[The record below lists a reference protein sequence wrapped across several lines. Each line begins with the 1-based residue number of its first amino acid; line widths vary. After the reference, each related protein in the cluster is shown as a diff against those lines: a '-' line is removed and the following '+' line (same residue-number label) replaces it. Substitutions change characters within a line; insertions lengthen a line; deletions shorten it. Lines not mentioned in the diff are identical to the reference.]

1 MDCTYQD
8 LITIVRNWVLDNVYN
23 IDAAKFAILGSS
35 IKAGYSLQINP
46 AHSWNNV
53 GQGLASYSGCTYVP
67 WCKITVSNPI
77 SQLSISDFDSDL
89 TTHLSNSGFTNL
101 SSIIQD
107 KRSLIYFVSNLI
119 SFLSSKLVWLNSE
132 SLFFSGENESQL
144 KRIVYVKTNAV
155 TSTKFVTN
163 KDIALFDDINTFM
176 NLMINKGI
184 TNLSNYIV
192 VYSYTSN

>member
-132 SLFFSGENESQL
+132 SLFFSGENELQL

-163 KDIALFDDINTFM
+163 KDIAF
-176 NLMINKGI
+176 LMI
-184 TNLSNYIV
+184 
-192 VYSYTSN
+192 